1 MSKMLMGCACAG
13 TVLGGMYVHG
23 DLSGGRI
30 YNVRLHDAYLRAQ
43 NVHIGSGTMN
53 VADNYQPDKELY
65 ADEAV
70 KWAYRVDGEAVGK
83 LAATLR
89 EASGGRT
96 RVWVSFEPGDGQA
109 TPAVQRLRTELK
121 QLGTVVMGE
130 QLGAAIDRRPVDKG
144 VIQAA
149 SAAYLTAHTQDVF
162 QGVSEKMNEAAN
174 DFHKQDADDAYRHA
188 QSEAGKPAV
197 DLDRRSSRGR

>member
-13 TVLGGMYVHG
+13 TVLGGMYLHG
-23 DLSGGRI
+23 DLSGGQI
-30 YNVRLHDAYLRAQ
+30 YNVPLHDAYLRAQ
-43 NVHIGSGTMN
+43 NVGIDGGTMN
-53 VADNYQPDKELY
+53 VADNYKPDKELY

-70 KWAYRVDGEAVGK
+70 KWNYKAEGQDVGK
-83 LAATLR
+83 LSATLR

-96 RVWVSFEPGDGQA
+96 RVWVSFEQGDGQA

-130 QLGAAIDRRPVDKG
+130 KIGAAIDRRPVDKG
-144 VIQAA
+144 VINAA
-149 SAAYLTAHTQDVF
+149 MSAYLLAHTQDMF
-162 QGVSEKMNEAAN
+162 QGVSESMNKAAA

-188 QSEAGKPAV
+188 QSQAGKPSV
-197 DLDRRSSRGR
+197 DLDGKNSR